1 MEAMSKTNPV
11 PIEDVFTRCYQHATG
26 VTVGRPRVVQH
37 LSRDYSEIFVLEFEV
52 GDESRQIVGKRLI
65 PHPSNEIY
73 QNRPDPIRHE
83 FETLEA
89 LSDKSLAISTSE
101 FRVPTPRLVD
111 SNEQC
116 YFMDF
121 VQGEELDS
129 MMRRLRFFSPRASL
143 LQLSHT
149 FFQAGR
155 WLKEFQLLTGIE
167 YSDASAL
174 ESIVEHCEFRL
185 RLIREHRD
193 PRLPTDLSSIV
204 LHRIESLMQQ
214 ISAPIPIAGC
224 HGDFGPW
231 NMIANGNELTVLDFF
246 AFRREFIA
254 LDASNI
260 LVTLENKLA
269 APSFSSWRV
278 EKLVEKFVEGFS
290 PEPILDAR
298 ALQVAETL
306 YRVCSIQGCLASPGD
321 IFRERL
327 RTHRIVRRN
336 LNWLLSENP
345 QSVWDQRIR
354 TTQILK

>member
-1 MEAMSKTNPV
+1 MQPMTTSKPL
-11 PIEDVFTRCYQHATG
+11 PIEDVFTRCYEDATG
-26 VTVGRPRVVQH
+26 KKIERPRVIQH
-37 LSRDYSEIFVLEFEV
+37 LHREYSEIFVLEFEV
-52 GDESRQIVGKRLI
+52 GDESRQIVGKRLV
-65 PHPSNEIY
+65 PHPANEIY

-83 FETLEA
+83 FDTLEA
-89 LSDKSLAISTSE
+89 LSENSMATSE
-101 FRVPTPRLVD
+101 FRVPTPRLID

-129 MMRRLRFFSPRASL
+129 LMRRLRFFSPRSSL

-155 WLKEFQLLTGIE
+155 WLKEFQLLTGVE
-167 YSDASAL
+167 NSDVSCL
-174 ESIVEHCEFRL
+174 ESIIEHCEFRL
-185 RLIREHRD
+185 RLIRDHRD
-193 PRLPTDLSSIV
+193 PRLPTDLDSIV
-204 LHRIESLMQQ
+204 LHRLEYVLDQIEG
-214 ISAPIPIAGC
+214 PIPTAGC

-246 AFRREFIA
+246 AFRREFVA

-278 EKLVEKFVEGFS
+278 EKLVDRFIEGFS
-290 PEPILDAR
+290 PEAVLDAR
-298 ALQVAETL
+298 ALEIAETL
-306 YRVCSIQGCLASPGD
+306 YRVCSIQGCLAAPGE

-336 LNWLLSENP
+336 LNWLLAENP
-345 QSVWDQRIR
+345 VSVWEQRIR
-354 TTQILK
+354 ATHNGRR